1 MTENTQMS
9 QAAAS
14 PWRHSL
20 LTALLALTFGF
31 LGAAVWSYTG
41 LADNR
46 TRTYLI
52 DNPSV
57 LQDVAEALAAEGAR
71 ERLASVKE
79 ELYTPFPGAV
89 MGNPQG
95 SKVLVEFTDYNCP
108 YCAGSFQDIS
118 RLVAEDPELKVIMR
132 EWPIFEGSEL
142 AARMALAA
150 AKQNRYQAFHAA
162 LFERGDTSPQGVD
175 AAAQA
180 IGLNMEQARLDA
192 ASEEV
197 SVELVRNLTFAQ
209 SLGFSGTP
217 AFVTGDTL
225 MPGAVGTDRLREA
238 IAQASNTS

>member
-1 MTENTQMS
+1 MTE
-9 QAAAS
+9 AAQPS
-14 PWRHSL
+14 PLRQSL

-31 LGAAVWSYTG
+31 LGAAIWSYMG

-46 TRTYLI
+46 TRTYLME
-52 DNPSV
+52 NPSI
-57 LQDVAEALAAEGAR
+57 LQDVAEALAAEDAR
-71 ERLASVKE
+71 ERLASIKE

-89 MGNPQG
+89 MGNPEG

-108 YCAGSFQDIS
+108 YCAGSFQDVT

-132 EWPIFEGSEL
+132 EWPIFEGSEI

-150 AKQNRYQAFHAA
+150 AKQGRYQEFHSA
-162 LFERGDTSPQGVD
+162 LFQRGDTSPAGID

-180 IGLNMEQARLDA
+180 IGLDMEQARADA

-225 MPGAVGTDRLREA
+225 MPGAVGTERLREA
-238 IAQASNTS
+238 LNSAGG

>member
-9 QAAAS
+9 QAATP

-20 LTALLALTFGF
+20 LTALLALAFGF

-46 TRTYLI
+46 TRAYLM

-175 AAAQA
+175 AAAKA
-180 IGLNMEQARLDA
+180 VGLNMEQARVDA

-238 IAQASNTS
+238 IAKASAAS

>member
-1 MTENTQMS
+1 MTENTQG
-9 QAAAS
+9 S
-14 PWRHSL
+14 PPPTSPVRQSL

-31 LGAAVWSYTG
+31 LGAAIWSYAG

-46 TRTYLI
+46 TRAYLM
-52 DNPSV
+52 DNPSI
-57 LQDVAEALAAEGAR
+57 LQDVAQALAAEDAR
-71 ERLASVKE
+71 DRLASVKE
-79 ELYTPFPGAV
+79 ELNTPFPGAV
-89 MGNPQG
+89 IGNPEG

-132 EWPIFEGSEL
+132 EWPIFEGSEI

-150 AKQNRYQAFHAA
+150 AKQGRYQAFHSA
-162 LFERGDTSPQGVD
+162 LFERGDTSLEGVE
-175 AAAQA
+175 AAATA
-180 IGLNMEQARLDA
+180 IGLDMEQARLDA

-209 SLGFSGTP
+209 NLGFSGTP

-225 MPGAVGTDRLREA
+225 MPGAVGADRLREA
-238 IAQASNTS
+238 IAQSSAAS